1 MNAKENSHNE
11 STVKLQQRA
20 VALFNIGVLF
30 IVAGI
35 AAFQLALEMNA
46 EAPATKVAKDCQFVK
61 REFMVSF
68 YTCPGSV
75 DEWINT
81 IDGNPELQQMATDH
95 ETNTVYL
102 RREKYVFS
110 VKDNGDGTSQVTVE
124 DHQRLNSGT
133 FVHLGPYFRPS
144 SPRSSSGGDSGGFGV
159 K

>member
-1 MNAKENSHNE
+1 MDANENSHNE
-11 STVKLQQRA
+11 YTEKLQRRA
-20 VALFNIGVLF
+20 LALFTIGALF

-35 AAFQLALEMNA
+35 TVFQLALEVNE

-61 REFMVSF
+61 RQLGVSF

-75 DEWINT
+75 DEWIKA
-81 IDGNPELQQMATDH
+81 IDSIPELRQMAKDYT
-95 ETNTVYL
+95 TNTVYL

-124 DHQRLNSGT
+124 DHQRLNSGVY
-133 FVHLGPYFRPS
+133 VHLGPYFRPS
-144 SPRSSSGGDSGGFGV
+144 SPRSSSGGDFGGVGV